1 MTMEDLD
8 LTSMGMLTTT
18 MAIATTIMVDM
29 RKINMK
35 EMDMTMMATKTITK
49 TIESAT
55 TTEVVTLM
63 EVTMV

>member
-1 MTMEDLD
+1 MMTMEDLD

-18 MAIATTIMVDM
+18 LAITTPIVVDM
-29 RKINMK
+29 R

-49 TIESAT
+49 TMEVAT
-55 TTEVVTLM
+55 AIEVVTLM

>member
-8 LTSMGMLTTT
+8 LTSMGMLTTA
-18 MAIATTIMVDM
+18 MAITTTIMVDM
-29 RKINMK
+29 REINMK

-49 TIESAT
+49 SMEVAT

-63 EVTMV
+63 KVTIV

>member
-1 MTMEDLD
+1 MKTMEDLD
-8 LTSMGMLTTT
+8 LTSMGMVTTA
-18 MAIATTIMVDM
+18 MAITSTIMVDM
-29 RKINMK
+29 R

-49 TIESAT
+49 TMEVAT